1 MSDDLSHY
9 RTCPLCEATCG
20 LELTVRNDS
29 VLRIRGDRD
38 DVFSKGFICPKG
50 SVLHRLHEDPDRL
63 RRPQIRRG
71 DPGDADSWEEV
82 DWDEAFAYI
91 EEHLVPLLATHGAAT
106 SALYLG
112 NPGVHNHAALITAP
126 LLMHALG
133 TRNLYT
139 ASTVDQMP
147 KHVSSGFL
155 FGSPNTI
162 PVPDIDR
169 TDLLVILGANPLESN
184 GSLATAP
191 DFPGRLAALNER
203 GGRLV
208 VIDPMRTKTADLA
221 DLHLAIRPGTD
232 AHLLLALINVVLTDQ
247 GPDLG
252 HLDGHVS
259 GLADLAAAVTPF
271 APEIVADLCGVDAGT
286 IRALAA
292 DIAGAHSAAVYG
304 RIGTHTVPFGTLAS
318 WAVDVLALVTGNLDA
333 PGGNMFPLA
342 AHGAPES
349 AEPGGRGWV
358 TGRWHSR
365 VAGYPEVKSEFPVVA
380 LADEITAPGD
390 DRTRV
395 LVTAGGNPARSTPN
409 SERLETALAQLDFM
423 VSIDLYRN
431 ETTRFADVILPPPSP
446 LERSHYDA
454 AFYGLAVRNV
464 ANFSDTLFEPEG
476 PTEEQIVARLAAV
489 LTASGAS
496 ADETL
501 DFVLDLE
508 VGKEVAR
515 ATSPI
520 AGREPAEVI
529 AQLAGESVPDK
540 IIDLRLRVGPYG
552 DGFGANPDGVS
563 VAALRRAEHGIDFG
577 PLGPRLPNALRT
589 TSGTIELLVEPIVAD
604 LGRLEATLTD
614 PVWTQTD
621 DLRLIGRRTLRSNNS
636 WMHNVR
642 QLVKGKPRCTLQ
654 IHPAD
659 AAHRD
664 LADGADAIVTSR
676 VGQLTAAVEIT
687 DRVAPGVVSL
697 PHGWG
702 HGAPGTAM
710 PVAAAHAGVNA
721 NLLTDHT
728 AIDPLSG
735 NAVLNGVPVEV
746 AAVALS

>member
-1 MSDDLSHY
+1 MTDDLSHY

-20 LELTVRNDS
+20 LELTVRDDA
-29 VLRIRGDRD
+29 VVRIRGDRD

-63 RRPQIRRG
+63 RKPQIRRG
-71 DPGDADSWEEV
+71 DPDDGDA
-82 DWDEAFAYI
+82 WDEVEWDDAFAYI
-91 EEHLVPLLATHGAAT
+91 EERLVPLLATHGSASA
-106 SALYLG
+106 ALYLG

-133 TRNLYT
+133 TRSLYT

-169 TDLLVILGANPLESN
+169 TDLLVMLGANPVESN

-191 DFPGRLAALNER
+191 DFPGRLAALKDR

-208 VIDPMRTKTADLA
+208 VIDPMRTKTADMA
-221 DLHLAIRPGTD
+221 DQHLAIRPGTD
-232 AHLLLALINVVLTDQ
+232 AHLLLALLHVVLADP
-247 GPDLG
+247 GPYLG

-259 GLADLAAAVTPF
+259 GIDELLAAVAPFPPEAVGP
-271 APEIVADLCGVDAGT
+271 LCGVDAGT
-286 IRALAA
+286 IRGLAA
-292 DIAGAHSAAVYG
+292 DIAHAPSAAVYG

-318 WAVDVLALVTGNLDA
+318 WAVDVLALVTGNLDS
-333 PGGNMFPLA
+333 PGGNMFPLP

-349 AEPGGRGWV
+349 TAPGGRGWV

-380 LADEITAPGD
+380 LADEITTPGD
-390 DRTRV
+390 NRTRV
-395 LVTAGGNPARSTPN
+395 LVTVGGNPARSTPN
-409 SERLETALAQLDFM
+409 SERLEAALAELDFM

-464 ANFSDTLFEPEG
+464 ANFSDTLFEADG
-476 PTEEQIVARLAAV
+476 PSEEQIVARLASV

-501 DFVLDLE
+501 DFVLEME

-515 ATSPI
+515 TTSPI
-520 AGREPAEVI
+520 AGHEPAEII
-529 AQLAGESVPDK
+529 AQLSGETVPDK
-540 IIDLRLRVGPYG
+540 LIDLRLRVGPYG
-552 DGFGANPDGVS
+552 DGFGAEPGGVS
-563 VAALRRAEHGIDFG
+563 IDALRQAEHGIDWG
-577 PLGPRLPNALRT
+577 PLAARLPNALRT
-589 TSGTIELLVEPIVAD
+589 ASGTIELLVEPIVTD
-604 LGRLEATLTD
+604 LGRLETTLTD
-614 PVWTQTD
+614 PEWTGSD
-621 DLRLIGRRTLRSNNS
+621 GLRLIGRRTLRSNNS

-654 IHPAD
+654 IHPDD
-659 AAHRD
+659 AALRD
-664 LADGADAIVTSR
+664 LADGADAVVTSR
-676 VGQLTAAVEIT
+676 VGRLTAAVEIT
-687 DRVAPGVVSL
+687 DRVARGVVSL

-721 NLLTDHT
+721 NTLTDHT

-746 AAVALS
+746 VALAMS

>member
-1 MSDDLSHY
+1 MTDDLSHF

-20 LELTVRNDS
+20 LELTVRDDA
-29 VLRIRGDRD
+29 VVRIRGDRD

-63 RRPQIRRG
+63 RKPQIRRG
-71 DPGDADSWEEV
+71 DPDDGDAWDEV
-82 DWDEAFAYI
+82 EWDEAFAHI
-91 EEHLVPLLATHGAAT
+91 EDRLVPLLETHGST
-106 SALYLG
+106 SGALYLG
-112 NPGVHNHAALITAP
+112 NPGVHNHAALVTAP

-133 TRNLYT
+133 TRSLYT

-169 TDLLVILGANPLESN
+169 TDFLVMLGANPLESN

-191 DFPGRLAALNER
+191 DFPGRLAALKER

-208 VIDPMRTKTADLA
+208 VVDPMRTKTADLA
-221 DLHLAIRPGTD
+221 DQHLAIRPGTD
-232 AHLLLALINVVLTDQ
+232 AHLLLALLHVVLTDP

-259 GLADLAAAVTPF
+259 GIDELSAAVAPF
-271 APEIVADLCGVDAGT
+271 SPEAMGPLCGIDAGT
-286 IRALAA
+286 IRGLAA
-292 DIAGAHSAAVYG
+292 DIATARSAAVYG

-318 WAVDVLALVTGNLDA
+318 WAVDVLALVTGNLDS
-333 PGGNMFPLA
+333 PGGNMFPLP

-349 AEPGGRGWV
+349 AAPGGRGWV

-365 VAGYPEVKSEFPVVA
+365 VDGYPEVKSEFPVVA
-380 LADEITAPGD
+380 LADEITTPGD

-395 LVTAGGNPARSTPN
+395 LVTVGGNPARSTPN
-409 SERLETALAQLDFM
+409 SERLEAALAELDFM

-464 ANFSDTLFEPEG
+464 ANFSDTLFDVDG
-476 PTEEQIVARLAAV
+476 PSEEQIVARLASV

-496 ADETL
+496 AAETL
-501 DFVLDLE
+501 AFVLEME
-508 VGKEVAR
+508 VAKEVAR

-520 AGREPAEVI
+520 AGREPAEI
-529 AQLAGESVPDK
+529 LPLLSGETVPDK

-552 DGFGANPDGVS
+552 DGFGAHPGGVS
-563 VAALRRAEHGIDFG
+563 IAALRRAEHGIDFG
-577 PLGPRLPNALRT
+577 PLAPRLPNALRT
-589 TSGTIELLVEPIVAD
+589 ASGTVELLVDPIVAD
-604 LGRLEATLTD
+604 LGRLEATLTE
-614 PVWTQTD
+614 PEWTRSD
-621 DLRLIGRRTLRSNNS
+621 GLRLIGRRTLRSNNS

-654 IHPAD
+654 IHPDD
-659 AAHRD
+659 AARRD
-664 LADGADAIVTSR
+664 LTDGADAVVTSR
-676 VGQLTAAVEIT
+676 VGHLTAAVEIT
-687 DRVAPGVVSL
+687 DRVARGVVSL

-702 HGAPGTAM
+702 HGAPGSAM

-721 NLLTDHT
+721 NTLTDHT

-746 AAVALS
+746 AALAMS